1 MKKGAKFRLVVLL
14 GLAAL
19 AAQNAN
25 AGSAVALGP
34 HNHLVS
40 VHGFSAEEAKHLA
53 LQYARSRYG
62 ANVRIVAAT
71 DVAGYCAIAVGRQPN
86 GNMQLGI
93 ALGHP
98 SAAEAAHVAIEQC
111 LKAGGIN
118 PKVRW
123 RFRG

>member
-1 MKKGAKFRLVVLL
+1 MGINSGGTTYEKRRYNSADCAAGYVGAGGPKRRGRRGRGHRSAQSLGFR
-14 GLAAL
+14 
-19 AAQNAN
+19 
-25 AGSAVALGP
+25 
-34 HNHLVS
+34 
-40 VHGFSAEEAKHLA
+40 
-53 LQYARSRYG
+53 ARSRYG

-86 GNMQLGI
+86 GNVQLGI
-93 ALGHP
+93 ALGHS
-98 SAAEAAHVAIEQC
+98 SAADAERVAIEQC